1 MKLFIKLFITL
12 SIVSFVQ
19 AAIAEVVLLTD
30 DKTTTLDLTSK
41 EGVAVDLF
49 ECGLYV
55 LEEGGNAYLVHSK
68 GRLPMPKLAMKRM
81 MDDGLV
87 EVDTK
92 GALLGLKLVSMLLPY
107 SREPGKFPNP
117 YKFEDKPNWNNKS
130 NDRVLEDGG
139 MTFFVAEREL
149 KIAAIL
155 KRKLPKTR
163 FIPSKKLG
171 NENVVILLNP
181 AYLHAVGGDSAIDY
195 FLSEWLRKP
204 PLIQVEYGCGVK
216 QDQRSNPYF
225 NKQNEV
231 FRFGQ

>member
-1 MKLFIKLFITL
+1 MRLFIKLFIAL
-12 SIVSFVQ
+12 SIVCFVQ

-41 EGVAVDLF
+41 EGAAVDLF

-55 LEEGGNAYLVHSK
+55 LEEGGNTYLVHSK
-68 GRLPMPKLAMKRM
+68 GRLLVPKLAMKRM

-107 SREPGKFPNP
+107 GRELEKFSNP
-117 YKFEDKPNWNNKS
+117 YKFKDSSVQHGNDDNFSDS
-130 NDRVLEDGG
+130 N
-139 MTFFVAEREL
+139 MTFFISASEF
-149 KIAAIL
+149 KIASTIK
-155 KRKLPKTR
+155 KRFRKAKLV
-163 FIPSKKLG
+163 PSKELG

-181 AYLHAVGGDSAIDY
+181 AYLQVVGGDSAIDY

-204 PLIQVEYGCGVK
+204 PLTQVEYGCGVR
-216 QDQRSNPYF
+216 QDTRSNPYF
-225 NKQNEV
+225 KKQNEV

>member
-1 MKLFIKLFITL
+1 MRLFIKLFITL

-30 DKTTTLDLTSK
+30 DRTTTLDLTSK
-41 EGVAVDLF
+41 EGAAVDLF

-55 LEEGGNAYLVHSK
+55 LEESGNTYLVHSK
-68 GRLPMPKLAMKRM
+68 GRLPVPKLAMKRM

-92 GALLGLKLVSMLLPY
+92 GTLLGLKLVSMLLPY
-107 SREPGKFPNP
+107 SREPGKFSSP
-117 YKFEDKPNWNNKS
+117 YKFKEGS
-130 NDRVLEDGG
+130 DRNRGTAPVFEEGG
-139 MTFFVAEREL
+139 MHFFVAEREF
-149 KIAAIL
+149 KIAATI

-163 FIPSKKLG
+163 FIPTKDL
-171 NENVVILLNP
+171 ENGSEVILLNP
-181 AYLHAVGGDSAIDY
+181 AYLHPVGGYPLADY

-204 PLIQVEYGCGVK
+204 PLIQIDYNCGVRS
-216 QDQRSNPYF
+216 DPRSNPYF
-225 NKQNEV
+225 KKQNET